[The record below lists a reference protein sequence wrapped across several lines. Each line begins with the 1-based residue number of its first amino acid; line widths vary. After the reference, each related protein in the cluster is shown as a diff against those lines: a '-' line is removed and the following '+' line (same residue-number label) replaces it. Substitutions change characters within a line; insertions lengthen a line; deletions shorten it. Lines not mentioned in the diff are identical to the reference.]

1 MSGAGKRARRRG
13 YHHGNLRETL
23 VQAALDLIG
32 DKGLA
37 GFTFAEAA
45 RWAGVSPA
53 APYRHFRDRDEL
65 LVDVATR
72 GFERLAEAL
81 ARDWDRGR
89 PEPCRAFENCARAY
103 LAFART
109 EPAYFAAMF
118 ESRLAP
124 DAGPGFDATAEAA
137 IAVLGQAVE
146 AFSALMPAD
155 ERPPARM
162 MTLHVWALLHGI
174 ASLFARGDE
183 ARRPLPMT
191 PEELLE
197 SALLLYLK
205 GLRQPA
211 TGKAE

>member
-1 MSGAGKRARRRG
+1 MSGSGKRGGRRG
-13 YHHGNLRETL
+13 YHNGNLRETL

-53 APYRHFRDRDEL
+53 APYRHFRDRDAL

-72 GFERLAEAL
+72 GFAQLTEAL
-81 ARDWDRGR
+81 ARGLDQGR
-89 PEPCRAFENCARAY
+89 PEPYRAFENTCRAY
-103 LAFART
+103 LGFART
-109 EPAYFAAMF
+109 EPSYYAAMF

-124 DAGPGFDATAEAA
+124 DADADLAAASERA
-137 IAVLGQAVE
+137 IAVLRRATAG
-146 AFSALMPAD
+146 FTDLMPVA
-155 ERPPARM
+155 ERPPVEM
-162 MTLHVWALLHGI
+162 MTLHVWSLLHGI

-183 ARRPLPMT
+183 ARRPLPMA

-197 SALLLYLK
+197 SALLLYIK
-205 GLRQPA
+205 GLNHSA
-211 TGKAE
+211 SD

>member
-1 MSGAGKRARRRG
+1 MNESGKGRKRRG

-32 DKGLA
+32 DKGVA

-53 APYRHFRDRDEL
+53 APYRHFRDRDAL

-81 ARDWDRGR
+81 KRGWDQGR
-89 PEPCRAFENCARAY
+89 PEPYRAFENCTRAY

-109 EPAYFAAMF
+109 EPAYYAAMF

-124 DAGPGFDATAEAA
+124 DSSPEYEAAAETA
-137 IAVLGQAVE
+137 IAVLRRATE
-146 AFSALMPAD
+146 AFSALMPAS
-155 ERPPARM
+155 
-162 MTLHVWALLHGI
+162 I
-174 ASLFARGDE
+174 AETGS
-183 ARRPLPMT
+183 PLR
-191 PEELLE
+191 
-197 SALLLYLK
+197 SALTEN
-205 GLRQPA
+205 RI
-211 TGKAE
+211 